1 VRHTQLLVIG
11 AGPYALSAAALAREQ
26 GIQAMVLGQ
35 PMGFWR
41 QNMPEPA
48 ATAGLPIPGDI
59 TAGAQ
64 PQRIRNQ

>member
-26 GIQAMVLGQ
+26 GIQTMVLGR

-48 ATAGLPIPGDI
+48 ASRFTHPGDI